1 MAKDKKITI
10 KHYLEKRCIK
20 PTLINSIP
28 HWQVYISITVNR
40 KTTNLKSSIFEL
52 FNSIEDLHKKAQKEI
67 QIEIQELEQKIR
79 LELNKDSNYSF
90 TQPRRRIAINE
101 FKTISKLENEILKLK
116 NKCKN
121 QQSKIYK
128 LEQLK
133 LKLE

>member
-1 MAKDKKITI
+1 MNKPKKITI

-20 PTLINSIP
+20 PKLINNIP
-28 HWQVYISITVNR
+28 HWEVYISITVNR

-52 FNSIEDLHKKAQKEI
+52 FNTIDDLHKKESKV
-67 QIEIQELEQKIR
+67 IENEVKELETKIR
-79 LELNKDSNYSF
+79 LELNKDNNYSF

-101 FKTISKLENEILKLK
+101 FKTIIKLEKEILELK
-116 NKCKN
+116 RKCKN